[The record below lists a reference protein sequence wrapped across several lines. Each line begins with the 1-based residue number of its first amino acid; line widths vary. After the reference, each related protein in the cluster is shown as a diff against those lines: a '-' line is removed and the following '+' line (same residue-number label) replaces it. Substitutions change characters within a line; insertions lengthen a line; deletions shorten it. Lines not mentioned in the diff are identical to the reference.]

1 MNTNAILCFA
11 YPLMNGNTIF
21 SNHAGLGYS
30 KLLGFGDWENSFIG
44 KQWTGVGTA
53 RLRALDFQISIYMWR
68 NITGKTVVG

>member
-44 KQWTGVGTA
+44 KQ
-53 RLRALDFQISIYMWR
+53 
-68 NITGKTVVG
+68 